1 MILIAS
7 DKTKEIELKRKLEE
21 DEENIKFINKCL
33 QNPLEFVDLIFD
45 SNSLIQEFK
54 NTQDKK
60 LINQDEER
68 DELFRKF
75 HTLKAR
81 FGQFSLKTLT
91 EVINHIETE
100 ISNLEHEKLQKE
112 VEAFEDSLQ
121 VFIKKNRLIVE
132 AANKFLVDEGNAIQA
147 SEVYSKAK
155 EYNVNQK
162 FLSFIKS
169 QYLLSDLKEKFHRYQ
184 DLIDEIAEAQG
195 KSVEFIIL
203 GDTIKV
209 NAQSYSEFIN
219 STVHVFRNMI
229 DHGIEAEEE
238 RASKS
243 KPTKGTIKTIFKLG
257 AESFSITFED
267 DGKGINPQ
275 SIKEK
280 LIDKQL
286 RTQSELESMKDMDV
300 VNLIFLP
307 GFSTK
312 EGVPNFW

>member
-1 MILIAS
+1 MINSLNLISGFIYKEDSKNNIDRLILIAS

-81 FGQFSLKTLT
+81 FGQFSLKKTLT

-121 VFIKKNRLIVE
+121 VLSRKT
-132 AANKFLVDEGNAIQA
+132 A
-147 SEVYSKAK
+147 S
-155 EYNVNQK
+155 
-162 FLSFIKS
+162 L
-169 QYLLSDLKEKFHRYQ
+169 
-184 DLIDEIAEAQG
+184 
-195 KSVEFIIL
+195 
-203 GDTIKV
+203 
-209 NAQSYSEFIN
+209 
-219 STVHVFRNMI
+219 
-229 DHGIEAEEE
+229 
-238 RASKS
+238 
-243 KPTKGTIKTIFKLG
+243 
-257 AESFSITFED
+257 
-267 DGKGINPQ
+267 
-275 SIKEK
+275 
-280 LIDKQL
+280 
-286 RTQSELESMKDMDV
+286 
-300 VNLIFLP
+300 
-307 GFSTK
+307 
-312 EGVPNFW
+312 